1 MSGGKTL
8 DALRH
13 NQEDAYDDENEQGYV
28 ESAARGGVGFED
40 DLVELLP
47 KWADMWRMLRFPFW
61 FIHS

>member
-1 MSGGKTL
+1 MGGGKTL

-13 NQEDAYDDENEQGYV
+13 NQEDAHYNEDEEGYV

-47 KWADMWRMLRFPFW
+47 KWADMRRMLRFPFW